1 MFGAADGVQICF
13 RVGQRAPGTALER
26 REGARVRHE
35 QPVVGEPFETHAAV
49 AAAMGAC
56 CCGRAWRLRRSLG
69 PNRQDIC
76 M

>member
-35 QPVVGEPFETHAAV
+35 QPVVGEPFETRRCRRSYGCMLLWSCVAV
-49 AAAMGAC
+49 AAIA
-56 CCGRAWRLRRSLG
+56 RTE
-69 PNRQDIC
+69 
-76 M
+76 